1 MEARTDSVSWK
12 DFSGAAALLL
22 ASTVGLGALA
32 LTPSSDNTA
41 AVFTR
46 PGTDFADVVAV
57 IDAAGGAIVRN
68 GGFANVVIAASPSPD
83 FHKRLYAAGA
93 WLVAN
98 PLILGGCTPS
108 PPSVAAP

>member
-1 MEARTDSVSWK
+1 MPARTDSVSWK

-22 ASTVGLGALA
+22 VSTIGLSALA

-46 PGTDFADVVAV
+46 PGTHFADVVAV
-57 IDAAGGAIVRN
+57 VDAAGGAIIAS
-68 GGFANVVIAASPSPD
+68 GGFNNVIIATSPASD
-83 FHKRLYAAGA
+83 FHERLYAAGA

-98 PLILGGCTPS
+98 PLILGGCATP
-108 PPSVAAP
+108 PLTKTTP